1 MNALNRTASIVLMAS
16 LSALALAACMPEPQT
31 TAETGEPGAVVAD
44 FERGPHNGR
53 LLREGNLS
61 LEVTVFETGVPPELR
76 VYPYVDDRPVDPS
89 QVQLTM
95 AVSRLGGEVNRFN
108 FQPREDYLRA
118 DAVLHEPHSFD
129 VTAAATY
136 GGGTHNWSYASY
148 EGRTTIAQAE
158 ADAAGVK
165 TEIAGKAVLEETITI
180 AGRVELQPQ
189 GKSEVR
195 AWYPGRIMDM
205 SKIIGDRVQK
215 GEIVARVE
223 SSSSLQT
230 YPIPAPMSGVI
241 TERRANVGDIAAEQ
255 ALYVISDTTKV
266 HAELFMFPGDA
277 ERVRV
282 GQPVEIRSVSGGL
295 VSRSEVEVLLPTA
308 DLNTQALLAHVEL
321 PNTNA
326 QWRPGMGVEGA
337 ITVSRQAVPLAVR
350 TRALQRFRDF
360 TVVYMKAG
368 ETYEVRMLQL
378 GRQTS
383 EWTEVLGGLEPG
395 TEYVTDNA
403 FLIRAD
409 VEKSGATHDH

>member
-1 MNALNRTASIVLMAS
+1 MT
-16 LSALALAACMPEPQT
+16 SARPIWLAILLCLGGAALAACGDEPAT
-31 TAETGEPGAVVAD
+31 TAAVGPAAPAD

-53 LLREGNLS
+53 LLRDGPFS
-61 LEVTVFETGVPPELR
+61 LEITVFETGVPPELH
-76 VYPYVDDRPVDPS
+76 VYPYLNDQPLDPS
-89 QVQLTM
+89 QVQLSIS
-95 AVSRLGGEVNRFN
+95 VSRLGGEVNRFN
-108 FQPREDYLRA
+108 FAPREDHLRA
-118 DAVLHEPHSFD
+118 DGILNEPHSFD
-129 VTAAATY
+129 VAVTATHGAMA
-136 GGGTHNWSYASY
+136 HNWAYESY
-148 EGRTTIAQAE
+148 EGRTTIAQAA

-165 TEIAGKAVLEETITI
+165 TEHAGKAVLEESITA

-195 AWYPGRIMDM
+195 AWYPGRVMEM
-205 SKIIGDRVQK
+205 TKVIGQRVQK

-230 YPIPAPMSGVI
+230 YPIPAPMTGVV
-241 TERRANVGDIAAEQ
+241 TERQTNVGDVTADRP
-255 ALYVISDTTKV
+255 LYVISDASKV
-266 HAELFMFPGDA
+266 HAELFLFPGDA

-282 GQPVEIRSVSGGL
+282 GQPVEVASVAGELSTRSD
-295 VSRSEVEVLLPTA
+295 VEVLLPIA
-308 DLNTQALLAHVEL
+308 DLATQALVAHIEL
-321 PNTNA
+321 PNQNG

-337 ITVSRQAVPLAVR
+337 IVVSRQTVPLAVR

-360 TVVYMKAG
+360 TVVYAKFG

-378 GRQTS
+378 GRQTP

-395 TEYVTDNA
+395 TEYVTENA

>member
-1 MNALNRTASIVLMAS
+1 MNTLNRPFWLILLSCLSGAS
-16 LSALALAACMPEPQT
+16 LAACDPQATTSTAAVEP
-31 TAETGEPGAVVAD
+31 AAPAD

-53 LLREGNLS
+53 LLRDGNLS
-61 LEVTVFETGVPPELR
+61 LEVTVFEEGVPPELH
-76 VYPYVDDRPVDPS
+76 VYPFLDNRPLDPS
-89 QVQLTM
+89 QIQLNVT
-95 AVSRLGGEVNRFN
+95 ASRLGGEVNRFD
-108 FQPREDYLRA
+108 FKPRQDFLRA
-118 DAVLHEPHSFD
+118 DGVLHEPHSFD
-129 VTAAATY
+129 VAVTATHGGAA
-136 GGGTHNWSYASY
+136 HNWTYESY
-148 EGRTTIAQAE
+148 EGRTTIAQSI
-158 ADAAGVK
+158 ADASGVK
-165 TEIAGKAVLEETITI
+165 SEHAGKAVLEETITI

-195 AWYPGRIMDM
+195 ARYPGLITEMT
-205 SKIIGDRVQK
+205 KVIGQRVQR

-223 SSSSLQT
+223 STASLQS
-230 YPIPAPMSGVI
+230 YPIPAPMSGVV
-241 TERRANVGDIAAEQ
+241 TERNANVGDVAADQ

-282 GQPVEIRSVSGGL
+282 GQPVEIRSVSGSL
-295 VSRSEVEVLLPTA
+295 VSRSDVEVLLPTA

-321 PNTNA
+321 PNPNA
-326 QWRPGMGVEGA
+326 QWRPGMGVEGS
-337 ITVSRQAVPLAVR
+337 IVVSRQAVPLAVR

-360 TVVYMKAG
+360 MVVYAKFG

-378 GRQTS
+378 GRQTA